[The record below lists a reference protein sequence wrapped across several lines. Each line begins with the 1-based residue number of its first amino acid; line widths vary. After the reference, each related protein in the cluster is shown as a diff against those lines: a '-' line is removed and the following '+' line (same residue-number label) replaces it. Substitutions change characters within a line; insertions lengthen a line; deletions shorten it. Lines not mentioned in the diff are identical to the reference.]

1 MREVLSALPLAAVLS
16 DARGTVLLCNDL
28 AAELFGGTTEGLVGL
43 AFPAIPEGGMRDAL
57 VHALGGEKSSFEG
70 RYEVAERGISLDVR
84 AEFCPVLGED
94 GALAG
99 VMGTFQDV
107 GERRRAE
114 QEAKRYR
121 RKLEALRD
129 IGVLA
134 TSSLDLGEV
143 LAGILEGATKA
154 AGASVGMIFLRD
166 PGADVLRWGASLG
179 LSDAFVE
186 DYRDQRLKLG
196 EGLSGVIA
204 SSGVP
209 IFIPEDSS
217 HDPRVER
224 HVVEREGLHSFI
236 GVPIRTETEIVGV
249 MNVLT
254 RPPDTLSEH
263 DVPLV
268 AAMGSHVGSSVLN
281 AQLHAQLKKAR
292 AELASERRLI
302 AALID
307 ALADTFLVFA
317 TRTGRAHLWN
327 KVFQQVSG
335 YSPEE
340 IAAMGAPSA
349 YFDPQDQER
358 LLAVTNRPGCGQST
372 LELDFV
378 TKDQRRIPQ
387 ECSIAW
393 VDNPGDE
400 RRYVICV
407 GRDLTRRRRMQEE
420 VLRLQKLESVGT
432 LAGGIAHDFN
442 NLLAAVLGSV
452 SLAKSLVGEKNDVT
466 SLLSEAEEACL
477 RAKDLTQQL
486 LAFSRGGAPVKRWV
500 ALPELLRQTCGFVIR
515 GSRAICDLSLQDGLW
530 DVELDE
536 GQFARV
542 LHNIVLNAIESM
554 SEGGQIRVAAEN
566 VVLPAGS
573 AVPLPDGSY
582 VHVSVS
588 DQGCGIPAGHL
599 AKIFDPYFTTKQT
612 GSGLGLAVS
621 HTIVKNHGGHI
632 VVESETGRGSTFR
645 IYLPASPGDRPC
657 RGPGVPV
664 PRSDL
669 HKKVLVMDDE
679 EAVRKMMVAMLQHL
693 ACSVGTAAD
702 GTEALRMY
710 EQAKADAAP
719 FDLVVLDLTVPG
731 AMGGKETLRELL
743 KIDPN
748 VRAVV
753 ASGYSSDLTLARFR
767 AEGFVGCLLK
777 PFTLEELRVSL
788 ERAMREPCPAR
799 TNKAL

>member
-1 MREVLSALPLAAVLS
+1 LHEVLLALPLAAVLA
-16 DARGTVLLCNDL
+16 DARGTVILCNDL
-28 AAELFGGTTEGLVGL
+28 AAELFGGTTERLVGL
-43 AFPAIPEGGMRDAL
+43 ALPAIPEGGMRDAL
-57 VHALGGEKSSFEG
+57 LHALDGQKSSFEG
-70 RYEVAERGISLDVR
+70 RYEVAERGVSLDVR
-84 AEFCPVLGED
+84 VEFCPVLGED

-99 VMGTFQDV
+99 VIGTFQDV
-107 GERRRAE
+107 GERRRAK
-114 QEAKRYR
+114 QEARRYQ

-186 DYRDQRLKLG
+186 DYRDRRLKLG

-204 SSGVP
+204 ATGDP
-209 IFIPEDSS
+209 IYIAEDSS
-217 HDPRVER
+217 HDPRIAR
-224 HVVEREGLHSFI
+224 PVVVREGLHSFI

-281 AQLHAQLKKAR
+281 AQLHAQLKTAR
-292 AELASERRLI
+292 AELASERRI
-302 AALID
+302 ISALID
-307 ALADTFLVFA
+307 ALADTFFVFE
-317 TRTGRAHLWN
+317 TKTWRAHSWN
-327 KVFQQVSG
+327 RVFQEVSG

-358 LLAVTNRPGCGQST
+358 LLAATNRPGHGQST

-420 VLRLQKLESVGT
+420 VLTLQKLESLGT

-452 SLAKSLVGEKNDVT
+452 SLAKTEIGEQPRVAD
-466 SLLSEAEEACL
+466 LLSEAERGCL

-500 ALPELLRQTCGFVIR
+500 ALPELLRQTCGFVLC
-515 GSRAICDLSLQDGLW
+515 GSNAACDLVVPDCLW
-530 DVELDE
+530 SVELDE
-536 GQFARV
+536 GQFVRV
-542 LHNIVLNAIESM
+542 LHNVLLNAIQSM
-554 SEGGQIRVAAEN
+554 PEGGRVRLVAEN
-566 VVLPAGS
+566 VVLPDAIP
-573 AVPLPDGSY
+573 VPLPDGSY
-582 VHVSVS
+582 VRISLT
-588 DQGCGIPAGHL
+588 DNGCGIPARHL
-599 AKIFDPYFTTKQT
+599 ARIFDPFFTTKQT
-612 GSGLGLAVS
+612 GSGLGLAAS

-632 VVESETGRGSTFR
+632 VVESEMGRGSTFR
-645 IYLPASPGDRPC
+645 IYLPASPADRPF
-657 RGPGVPV
+657 RDPGVPV
-664 PRSDL
+664 PRSGL

-679 EAVRKMMVAMLQHL
+679 EARRHRRGRDRGPAH
-693 ACSVGTAAD
+693 
-702 GTEALRMY
+702 
-710 EQAKADAAP
+710 
-719 FDLVVLDLTVPG
+719 
-731 AMGGKETLRELL
+731 
-743 KIDPN
+743 
-748 VRAVV
+748 VRAGE
-753 ASGYSSDLTLARFR
+753 SGRR
-767 AEGFVGCLLK
+767 
-777 PFTLEELRVSL
+777 PI
-788 ERAMREPCPAR
+788 
-799 TNKAL
+799 